1 MRFTLLLLMIFSCA
15 SSYAQKR
22 PQISLFD
29 KLYGLDSL
37 KVTLTFPFDS
47 LTKTN
52 TEAIDATISIESES
66 GFLLKNE
73 PVGLTLRGKYRRLKC
88 SFPPLLLNFKK
99 STLKKLELGNDDEI
113 KLVTHCLEGPEGQS
127 NLQEERMIYQVYEA
141 ITPFSYKTIW
151 LNVDYLDEG
160 HPGVSISSAGFL
172 LEPDPVINSRLG
184 IMEKKVYNVVEDSI
198 DYNSYAKVAAFNFM
212 IGNRDWS
219 VVASRNAKLF
229 YDSVQGKYI
238 VIPYDF
244 DYSNVVGASYR
255 RENLTKEMIHP
266 YDRIYVGEYYKDKAG
281 DILKSFYE
289 FRQKI
294 TDAVDSS
301 PNPMESQRRKEIN
314 KYFYFWFE
322 MVKHHKP
329 SLMPYGTICPYKGG
343 L

>member
-141 ITPFSYKTIW
+141 
-151 LNVDYLDEG
+151 
-160 HPGVSISSAGFL
+160 
-172 LEPDPVINSRLG
+172 
-184 IMEKKVYNVVEDSI
+184 
-198 DYNSYAKVAAFNFM
+198 
-212 IGNRDWS
+212 
-219 VVASRNAKLF
+219 
-229 YDSVQGKYI
+229 
-238 VIPYDF
+238 
-244 DYSNVVGASYR
+244 
-255 RENLTKEMIHP
+255 
-266 YDRIYVGEYYKDKAG
+266 
-281 DILKSFYE
+281 
-289 FRQKI
+289 
-294 TDAVDSS
+294 
-301 PNPMESQRRKEIN
+301 
-314 KYFYFWFE
+314 
-322 MVKHHKP
+322 
-329 SLMPYGTICPYKGG
+329 
-343 L
+343 